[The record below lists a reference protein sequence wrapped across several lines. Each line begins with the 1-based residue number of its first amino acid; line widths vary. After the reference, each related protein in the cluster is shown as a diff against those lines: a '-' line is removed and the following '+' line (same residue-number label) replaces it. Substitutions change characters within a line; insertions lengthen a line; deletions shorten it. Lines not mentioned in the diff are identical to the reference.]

1 MVLAVLWLFK
11 ESGRRKR
18 SKAADNA
25 RLAQRRAGSHCNVL
39 PALLEVS
46 STAREEQNGKRT
58 HPPFREQSFVDCS
71 LVRAAVGCLHLQ
83 LQAAGCQPLRLFI
96 FLGVYANNIS
106 QGSK

>member
-11 ESGRRKR
+11 ESGGRKR

-46 STAREEQNGKRT
+46 S
-58 HPPFREQSFVDCS
+58 
-71 LVRAAVGCLHLQ
+71 LHLQ
-83 LQAAGCQPLRLFI
+83 LQAVGCQPLRLFI